1 MRLIIV
7 FIILTL
13 TLSVSVSGKGP
24 MGGHFFL
31 FSWEKSYVSRIDFA
45 SAGGTEVSIG
55 EPDMTTSAFNIGL
68 YKNLYRNRLS
78 LRVYVT
84 IGSGEGT
91 QILKNRPLM
100 FADSSIEFH
109 DLSLN
114 QNHSFLGV
122 VPELMYYIP
131 FSRRMYPYVF
141 VGAGYNN
148 YEIKSAQNA
157 VVRDNSNRKGS
168 IVPLGEAGPAISTEC
183 FNINTGLG
191 FNWFITYYF
200 GFFAQYKFRYWTPLS
215 TKQLIVENTFLDTRE
230 THYCNIA
237 EIGLLFR
244 L

>member
-1 MRLIIV
+1 MRSIIV
-7 FIILTL
+7 FVILASA
-13 TLSVSVSGKGP
+13 LSASGKGP
-24 MGGHFFL
+24 MGGNLLL
-31 FSWEKSYVSRIDFA
+31 FSWEKSFVSRIDFA

-55 EPDMTTSAFNIGL
+55 EPAMTTSAFNIGL
-68 YKNLYRNRLS
+68 YKNLYDNRLS

-91 QILKNRPLM
+91 QILKNRALM

-114 QNHSFLGV
+114 QTHSFLGV

-148 YEIKSAQNA
+148 YEIKNAQNA
-157 VVRDNSNRKGS
+157 VVSDNSSSKGS
-168 IVPLGEAGPAISTEC
+168 VVQLQEASPSISTKC

-191 FNWFITYYF
+191 FNWFVTYYF

-215 TKQLIVENTFLDTRE
+215 SKQLIVENTFLDTRE

-237 EIGLLFR
+237 EVGLLLR